1 MGDTMKTDIIYSD
14 ETLYVFLEGVM
25 RKKDIKTL
33 KNKMDNIIREYQ
45 INDVIIDTKNLLN
58 KDSLYFDIFNEYS
71 NVIIKKV

>member
-1 MGDTMKTDIIYSD
+1 MKTDIIYSD